1 MANVFQHND
10 RIGLPSVAAVTVAA
24 MWGIF
29 WIPLR
34 RVEALGAEG
43 PWATLL
49 TVLCG
54 LLAMAPFAWALR
66 ARLRA
71 TGHRAVISMML
82 GGAAF
87 VLYSNALLYG
97 QVAVVILLFYLT
109 PIWSTLIGWLW
120 FGWPVR
126 WWRYLAI
133 VLGLGGI
140 GLVLSGSGGMP
151 LPQSL
156 GDWLGLASGMLW
168 SVASTGIHTQDHSGP
183 VEGNIIFL
191 LGAAITALLFL
202 PLAPAL
208 PSAAAGALPELA
220 GWIVV
225 LGVAWWAASML
236 VIVWATQRLEPAR
249 VGILFMSEVV
259 VGALSAALYADEPF
273 GPAVAVGAVL
283 VVTAGLLETLPV
295 RRERG

>member
-1 MANVFQHND
+1 MDNARQHD
-10 RIGLPSVAAVTVAA
+10 ERIGLPSVAAVMVAA

-29 WIPLR
+29 WMPLR
-34 RVEALGAEG
+34 RVETLGAEG

-71 TGHRAVISMML
+71 TGYRTVISMML

-87 VLYSNALLYG
+87 VLYANALLYG
-97 QVAVVILLFYLT
+97 QVAVAILLFYLT
-109 PIWSTLIGWLW
+109 PIWSTLIGRLW

-140 GLVLSGSGGMP
+140 GLVLAGSGGVP

-191 LGAAITALLFL
+191 LGAAIMAVLFL

-208 PSAAAGALPELA
+208 PTAVPGGLPELV
-220 GWIVV
+220 GWIAA
-225 LGVAWWAASML
+225 LGIVWWAASML
-236 VIVWATQRLEPAR
+236 AIVWATQRLEPAR

-259 VGALSAALYADEPF
+259 VGALSAALFADEPF
-273 GPAVAVGAVL
+273 GPAVAIGAVL
-283 VVTAGLLETLPV
+283 VITGGLLETLPT
-295 RRERG
+295 RHPRT

>member
-1 MANVFQHND
+1 MNSVFQHD
-10 RIGLPSVAAVTVAA
+10 SRIGLPSVAAVTAGA
-24 MWGIF
+24 FWGIY
-29 WIPLR
+29 WMPLR
-34 RVEALGAEG
+34 RVEELGATG

-54 LLAMAPFAWALR
+54 LLALAPFAWTMR

-71 TGHRAVISMML
+71 TGRPAVISMML

-109 PIWSTLIGWLW
+109 PIWSTLIGRFW
-120 FGWPVR
+120 FGWPIR

-133 VLGLGGI
+133 GLGLFGI
-140 GLVLSGSGGMP
+140 GLVLGGTGEVP
-151 LPQSL
+151 LPHRL
-156 GDWLGLASGMLW
+156 GDWLGLASGVVW

-183 VEGNIIFL
+183 VEGNTFFL
-191 LGAAITALLFL
+191 LGAAVTAVLFL
-202 PLAPAL
+202 PMVPAL
-208 PSAAAGALPELA
+208 PVPVAGGLPELA
-220 GWIVV
+220 GWIVA
-225 LGVAWWAASML
+225 LGVVWWSASM
-236 VIVWATQRLEPAR
+236 VAIVWATQRLEPAR

-259 VGALSAALYADEPF
+259 VGALSAALFADEPF

-283 VVTAGLLETLPV
+283 VITAGLLETLPA
-295 RRERG
+295 RHPRT